1 MTWSCSNDHFGE
13 DEPSPFP
20 RGAVNCTIMRYKSL
34 LIVILLL
41 SFAERG
47 KAQTEIDERALIEV
61 KDGISIRQDSLFL
74 LNLRFRMQNRLG
86 VTTLGGDDLGIA
98 TTDFRVRRLRLRLD
112 GYVLSRRLQYYIQ
125 LNFSRADLE
134 VDAGNVPQPVRDAMV
149 YYHFNKHFYF
159 GVGQSKLP
167 GNRQRVISS
176 GNQQFPDRS
185 IANGAFTLDRDFG
198 VFAYW
203 TLPLPTR
210 QLWQLKGAISS
221 GDGRGAAP
229 GSSGLAYTGRVE
241 WLPFGAFQ
249 DKGDYSEGDLAFEP
263 KPRLALGAGCSRND
277 RAIRTGGQLG
287 RELYAP
293 RSMNTLIADAMLKY
307 RGWALSG
314 EYFDRR
320 CNDPITTNA
329 DGAVRF
335 VLTGTGVNGQLSK
348 CLRSFYEI
356 ATRYTVVDPSAD
368 LSGLSARTEELLL
381 GSSKYLN
388 GHRIKLQTYA
398 GYRWLGGN
406 MALDGPG
413 NAWTFLFQVEF
424 GI

>member
-1 MTWSCSNDHFGE
+1 MKV
-13 DEPSPFP
+13 
-20 RGAVNCTIMRYKSL
+20 RSL
-34 LIVILLL
+34 LYMVFLVLVP
-41 SFAERG
+41 SMG
-47 KAQTEIDERALIEV
+47 HAQTEIDERALIEV

-86 VTTLGGDDLGIA
+86 VTSVGGDDLRIA

-149 YYHFNKHFYF
+149 YYHFNRHFYF

-198 VFAYW
+198 LFAYW

-210 QLWQLKGAISS
+210 QQWQLKGAVSS

-229 GSSGLAYTGRVE
+229 GNSGLAYTGRVE
-241 WLPFGAFQ
+241 WLPFGAFL

-263 KPRLALGAGCSRND
+263 KPRLSFGASYSRND

-293 RSMNTLIADAMLKY
+293 RSMNTFIADAILKY
-307 RGWALSG
+307 NGWALSG

-320 CNDPITTNA
+320 CYDPITMNEE
-329 DGAVRF
+329 GAVRF
-335 VLTGTGVNGQLSK
+335 VPTGTGVNAQLSR
-348 CLRSFYEI
+348 CFPTFYETS
-356 ATRYTVVDPSAD
+356 TRYSRVDPAANTMD
-368 LSGLSARTEELLL
+368 LSALTEEVLL
-381 GSSKYLN
+381 GTSKYLN
-388 GHRIKLQTYA
+388 GHRIKLQTYL
-398 GYRWLGGN
+398 GYRWFLGN
-406 MALDGPG
+406 MALDAGG
-413 NAWTFLFQVEF
+413 NAWTALFQVEF

>member
-1 MTWSCSNDHFGE
+1 MKV
-13 DEPSPFP
+13 
-20 RGAVNCTIMRYKSL
+20 RSL
-34 LIVILLL
+34 LYMVFLVLVP
-41 SFAERG
+41 SMG
-47 KAQTEIDERALIEV
+47 HAQTEIDERALIEV

-86 VTTLGGDDLGIA
+86 VTSVGGDDLRIA

-149 YYHFNKHFYF
+149 YYHFNRHFYF

-198 VFAYW
+198 LFAYW
-203 TLPLPTR
+203 TLLLPTR
-210 QLWQLKGAISS
+210 QQWQLKGAVSS

-229 GSSGLAYTGRVE
+229 GNSGLAYTGRVE
-241 WLPFGAFQ
+241 WLPFGAFL

-263 KPRLALGAGCSRND
+263 KPRLSFGASYSRND

-293 RSMNTLIADAMLKY
+293 RSMNTFIADAILKY
-307 RGWALSG
+307 NGWALSG

-320 CNDPITTNA
+320 CYDPITMNEE
-329 DGAVRF
+329 GAVRF
-335 VLTGTGVNGQLSK
+335 VPTGTGVNAQLSR
-348 CLRSFYEI
+348 CFPTFYEI
-356 ATRYTVVDPSAD
+356 STRYSRVDPAANTMD
-368 LSGLSARTEELLL
+368 LSALTEEVLL
-381 GSSKYLN
+381 GTSKYLN
-388 GHRIKLQTYA
+388 GHRIKLQTYL
-398 GYRWLGGN
+398 GYRWFLGN
-406 MALDGPG
+406 MALDAGG
-413 NAWTFLFQVEF
+413 NAWTALFQVEF

>member
-1 MTWSCSNDHFGE
+1 MKV
-13 DEPSPFP
+13 
-20 RGAVNCTIMRYKSL
+20 RSL
-34 LIVILLL
+34 LYMVFLVLVP
-41 SFAERG
+41 SMG
-47 KAQTEIDERALIEV
+47 HAQTEIDERALIEV

-86 VTTLGGDDLGIA
+86 VTSVGGDDLRIA

-149 YYHFNKHFYF
+149 YYHFNRHFYF

-198 VFAYW
+198 LFAYW

-210 QLWQLKGAISS
+210 QQWQLKGAVSS

-229 GSSGLAYTGRVE
+229 GNSGLAYTGRVE
-241 WLPFGAFQ
+241 WLPFGAFL

-263 KPRLALGAGCSRND
+263 KPRLSFGASYSRND

-293 RSMNTLIADAMLKY
+293 RSMNTFIADAILKY
-307 RGWALSG
+307 NGWALSG

-320 CNDPITTNA
+320 CYDPITMNEE
-329 DGAVRF
+329 GAVRF
-335 VLTGTGVNGQLSK
+335 VPTGTGVNAQLSR
-348 CLRSFYEI
+348 CFPTFYEI
-356 ATRYTVVDPSAD
+356 STRYSRVDPAANTMD
-368 LSGLSARTEELLL
+368 LSALTEEVLL
-381 GSSKYLN
+381 GTSKYLN
-388 GHRIKLQTYA
+388 GHRIKLQTYL
-398 GYRWLGGN
+398 GYRWFLGN
-406 MALDGPG
+406 MALDAGG
-413 NAWTFLFQVEF
+413 NAWTALFQVEF